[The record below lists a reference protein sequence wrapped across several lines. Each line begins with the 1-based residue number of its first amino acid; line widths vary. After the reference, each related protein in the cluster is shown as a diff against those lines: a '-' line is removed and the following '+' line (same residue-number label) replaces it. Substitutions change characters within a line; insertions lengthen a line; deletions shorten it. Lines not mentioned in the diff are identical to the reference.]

1 MSSISLG
8 LAGVSFEY
16 NGRGE
21 RVRKVHEEFGVIKT
35 TNYLF
40 DEAGHL
46 LVEQFVD
53 GATTTTSEIIW
64 MDGQPVGVIRNNVL
78 RYIEPDHLGTPRQV
92 IDRTRDVAVWRWD
105 LLNDPFGESAPNTNP
120 DADGTYFVFN
130 MRFPGQIHDA
140 ESGLNYNYFRD
151 YEPGTGR
158 YVESDPIGLAGGI
171 STYGYVRAN
180 PLKLIDPQG
189 MKVQV
194 CCRKAEI
201 LFGWFR
207 HCWIKT
213 DTITAGMASS
223 PQCRANVGDDYEP
236 PFITPTYVSDH
247 SCETPDTCTDLPPH
261 FNVDEDCV
269 NRELNIGKPLGG
281 FDPFVNNCQQ
291 FTARVIKRCSKP
303 GWPSPTP
310 TPPPPAPAP
319 GGGGGCC
326 K

>member
-158 YVESDPIGLAGGI
+158 YMESDPIGLHAGM
-171 STYGYVRAN
+171 STYSYVHSN
-180 PLKLIDPQG
+180 PLQNSDPSGLDDGFSPNPPEKKCEPKCFRYTLVWSFPDREAAESANTAAGVNSNFLCAAFGGVVGDITGGWSAGLSVGTAVGADLGCAAAVTPPTIYPGDVIEEVWEVCLDENNVMSVKLISQRYLH
-189 MKVQV
+189 K
-194 CCRKAEI
+194 
-201 LFGWFR
+201 
-207 HCWIKT
+207 
-213 DTITAGMASS
+213 
-223 PQCRANVGDDYEP
+223 
-236 PFITPTYVSDH
+236 
-247 SCETPDTCTDLPPH
+247 
-261 FNVDEDCV
+261 
-269 NRELNIGKPLGG
+269 GG
-281 FDPFVNNCQQ
+281 Q
-291 FTARVIKRCSKP
+291 
-303 GWPSPTP
+303 
-310 TPPPPAPAP
+310 
-319 GGGGGCC
+319 
-326 K
+326 